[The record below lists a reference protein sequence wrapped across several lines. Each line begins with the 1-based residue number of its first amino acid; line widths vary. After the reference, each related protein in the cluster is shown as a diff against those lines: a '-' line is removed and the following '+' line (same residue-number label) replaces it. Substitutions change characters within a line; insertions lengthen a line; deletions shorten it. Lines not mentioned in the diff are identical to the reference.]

1 MTQNEFKTVVITAEE
16 GKYLTQ
22 SFDVELLDRTVA
34 DTVALGK
41 FDKVENWKEI
51 TKEEADSIREAQNV
65 ARKEQDKKADKSV
78 E

>member
-22 SFDVELLDRTVA
+22 NFDVELLDRTVA

-51 TKEEADSIREAQNV
+51 SERHRMLLVRNRI
-65 ARKEQDKKADKSV
+65 KKLISQLNN
-78 E
+78 